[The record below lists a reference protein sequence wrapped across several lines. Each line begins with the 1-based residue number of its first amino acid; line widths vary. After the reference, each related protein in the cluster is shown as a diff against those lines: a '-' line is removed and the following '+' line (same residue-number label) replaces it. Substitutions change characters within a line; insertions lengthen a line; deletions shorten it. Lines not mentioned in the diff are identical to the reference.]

1 MLKVAERGAS
11 CSRGVAFPP
20 VLRPTG
26 LLPNKSDLQDQ
37 QLLLACTEREREG
50 EGGYGYAANTN
61 KRPAS
66 KEATSHSYL
75 FLMKGCKIIILF

>member
-37 QLLLACTEREREG
+37 QLLLACTERERER
-50 EGGYGYAANTN
+50 A
-61 KRPAS
+61 
-66 KEATSHSYL
+66 KEAMATLLIQTKGPQARKQPATPTSS
-75 FLMKGCKIIILF
+75 